1 MIGKVLGNRY
11 EITEKLGVGGMA
23 EVFKAYDS
31 LLQRPVTVKVLRSEF
46 NADEEFVAR
55 FHREGQ
61 AVASLSH
68 PNIVNVYDV
77 GREGDR
83 HYLVMEYVD
92 GEDLKT
98 VIKREG
104 PLAPHR
110 VIAIARQV
118 CDALEHAH
126 YQKIIH
132 RDVKP
137 HNILITR
144 DGQAKLADFGIAR
157 ESNAATLVQTKS
169 LVGSVHYISP
179 EQARGDTADA
189 QSDIYALGVVLF
201 EMLTGSVPF
210 NGGNP
215 VSVALKHIQDDVPS
229 LKERNPAVNPEF
241 DRIVRRAMAKIPI
254 DRYASAREMAREL
267 KSIKTGGGEDG
278 ELADSSTQ
286 VYEPVR
292 VPRKRLSNWALV
304 SVIVAVIGLTVGGFF
319 GLRAYLHVPE
329 VAVPGVEGLLLADAQ
344 RELERVGLRASV
356 SEEYSTE
363 EPGTVIRQDVK
374 QGSRVKQQRVI
385 FLTVSRGPEMIRV
398 PDVRGRTRDEARSSL
413 EAAGFVIGEE
423 KEVTDELSP
432 PGTVVRTEPGPNAAH
447 PRGGEIR
454 LVISK
459 APDPLLIVVPD
470 LIGLEEGVARAKLAA
485 AGLLTAT
492 DLQERQSYDYP
503 AGRVI
508 AQDPRGGAEVG
519 ELSEVRLTVSKGPG
533 PEGRSVV
540 VYASMP
546 NDGRTHIFRIVVTDL
561 QGEREAHVGEYE
573 SGERVAQT
581 VRYYGR
587 ARIQS
592 YIDGNLVRDQT
603 VD

>member
-1 MIGKVLGNRY
+1 MMGKVLGNRY

-46 NADEEFVAR
+46 SADEEFVAR

-77 GREGDR
+77 GREGDV

-104 PLAPHR
+104 TLAPHR
-110 VIAIARQV
+110 VVAVARQV

-126 YQKIIH
+126 YHRIIH

-157 ESNAATLVQTKS
+157 ECNAATLVQTKS

-215 VSVALKHIQDDVPS
+215 VSVALKHIQDEVPS

-267 KSIKTGGGEDG
+267 KSIKTGGEDG
-278 ELADSSTQ
+278 ELADFSTQ

-292 VPRKRLSNWALV
+292 VPRRQVSNWALV
-304 SVIVAVIGLTVGGFF
+304 SIIVAVIGLTVGGFF

-329 VAVPGVEGLLLADAQ
+329 VVVPGVEDLLLAEAQ
-344 RELERVGLRASV
+344 RELKRVGLDYSV
-356 SEEYSTE
+356 SEEYSSK
-363 EPGTVIRQDVK
+363 EPGDRK
-374 QGSRVKQQRVI
+374 
-385 FLTVSRGPEMIRV
+385 
-398 PDVRGRTRDEARSSL
+398 
-413 EAAGFVIGEE
+413 
-423 KEVTDELSP
+423 
-432 PGTVVRTEPGPNAAH
+432 
-447 PRGGEIR
+447 
-454 LVISK
+454 
-459 APDPLLIVVPD
+459 
-470 LIGLEEGVARAKLAA
+470 
-485 AGLLTAT
+485 
-492 DLQERQSYDYP
+492 
-503 AGRVI
+503 
-508 AQDPRGGAEVG
+508 
-519 ELSEVRLTVSKGPG
+519 
-533 PEGRSVV
+533 SVV
-540 VYASMP
+540 
-546 NDGRTHIFRIVVTDL
+546 
-561 QGEREAHVGEYE
+561 
-573 SGERVAQT
+573 
-581 VRYYGR
+581 
-587 ARIQS
+587 
-592 YIDGNLVRDQT
+592 
-603 VD
+603 

>member
-11 EITEKLGVGGMA
+11 QITAVLGVGGMA

-46 NADEEFVAR
+46 NTDEEFVAR

-110 VIAIARQV
+110 VVAVARQV

-126 YQKIIH
+126 YQNIIH

-215 VSVALKHIQDDVPS
+215 VSVALKHIQDEVPP
-229 LKERNPAVNPEF
+229 LKERNPAVSPEF
-241 DRIVRRAMAKIPI
+241 DRIVRRAMSKFPI

-267 KSIKTGGGEDG
+267 KSIKTGAGEDG
-278 ELADSSTQ
+278 ESTDSSTQ
-286 VYEPVR
+286 VYEPVQ
-292 VPRKRLSNWALV
+292 VPRRRLGNWTLAGI
-304 SVIVAVIGLTVGGFF
+304 IVAVIGLTIGGFF

-329 VAVPGVEGLLLADAQ
+329 VTVPGVEGELLADAQ
-344 RELERVGLRASV
+344 RELKRVGLRASV
-356 SEEYSTE
+356 SEEYSSE
-363 EPGTVIRQDVK
+363 EPGVVIRQDVK

-398 PDVRGRTRDEARSSL
+398 PDVRGRTRDEAASVL
-413 EAAGFVIGEE
+413 EAAGFSVGD
-423 KEVTDELSP
+423 KEVIDELSP
-432 PGTVVRTEPGPNAAH
+432 AGTVIRTEPGPNAAH
-447 PRGGEIR
+447 PKGGEIG

-459 APDPLLIVVPD
+459 APDPQLIIVPD
-470 LIGLEEGVARAKLAA
+470 LIGEEEGAARARIAA
-485 AGLLTAT
+485 AGLLAAP
-492 DLQERQSYDYP
+492 DVQERQSHEYP

-508 AQDPRGGAEVG
+508 AQEPRGGAEVE
-519 ELSEVRLTVSKGPG
+519 ELSEVRLTVSEGPG

-546 NDGRTHIFRIVVTDL
+546 NDGRTHLFRIVVTDL
-561 QGEREAHVGEYE
+561 QGQREAYSGEHE
-573 SGERVAQT
+573 SGERVSRP
-581 VRYYGR
+581 VRYYGP

-592 YIDGNLVRDQT
+592 YIDGQLVRDQT
-603 VD
+603 FD

>member
-11 EITEKLGVGGMA
+11 QITEILGVGGMA

-46 NADEEFVAR
+46 NTDEEFVAR

-110 VIAIARQV
+110 VVAIARQV

-215 VSVALKHIQDDVPS
+215 VSVALKHIQDEVPP

-241 DRIVRRAMAKIPI
+241 DRIVRRAMSKFPV

-267 KSIKTGGGEDG
+267 KSIKTGVGEEG
-278 ELADSSTQ
+278 ELTDSSTQ

-292 VPRKRLSNWALV
+292 VPRRRLGNWTLAGI
-304 SVIVAVIGLTVGGFF
+304 IVAVIGLTIGGFF

-329 VAVPGVEGLLLADAQ
+329 VTVPGVEGELLADAQ
-344 RELERVGLRASV
+344 RELKRVGLRASV
-356 SEEYSTE
+356 SEEYSSE
-363 EPGTVIRQDVK
+363 EPGVVISQDVK
-374 QGSRVKQQRVI
+374 QGSRVKRQRVI

-398 PDVRGRTRDEARSSL
+398 PDVRGRTRDEAASVL
-413 EAAGFVIGEE
+413 EAAGFLVGE
-423 KEVTDELSP
+423 KEVIDELSP
-432 PGTVVRTEPGPNAAH
+432 AGTVIQTEPGPNAAH
-447 PRGGEIR
+447 PKGGEIR

-459 APDPLLIVVPD
+459 APGPQLIIVPD
-470 LIGLEEGVARAKLAA
+470 LIGEEEGAARARIVA
-485 AGLLTAT
+485 AGLLAAPNV
-492 DLQERQSYDYP
+492 QERQSHEHP

-508 AQDPRGGAEVG
+508 AQEPRGGAEVE

-546 NDGRTHIFRIVVTDL
+546 NDGRTHLFRIVVTDL
-561 QGEREAHVGEYE
+561 QGQREAYSGEHE
-573 SGERVAQT
+573 SGERVSRP
-581 VRYYGR
+581 VGYYGP

-592 YIDGNLVRDQT
+592 YIDGELVRDQT
-603 VD
+603 FD

>member
-1 MIGKVLGNRY
+1 MMGKVLGNRY

-46 NADEEFVAR
+46 SADEEFVAR

-77 GREGDR
+77 GREGDV

-104 PLAPHR
+104 TLAPHR
-110 VIAIARQV
+110 VVAVARQV

-126 YQKIIH
+126 YHRIIH

-157 ESNAATLVQTKS
+157 ECNAATLVQTKS

-215 VSVALKHIQDDVPS
+215 VSVALKHIQDEVPS

-267 KSIKTGGGEDG
+267 KSIKTGGEDG
-278 ELADSSTQ
+278 ELADFSTQ

-292 VPRKRLSNWALV
+292 VPRRQVSNWALV
-304 SVIVAVIGLTVGGFF
+304 SIIVAVIGLTVGGFF

-329 VAVPGVEGLLLADAQ
+329 VVVPGVEDLLLAEAQ
-344 RELERVGLRASV
+344 RELKRVGLDYSV
-356 SEEYSTE
+356 SEEYSSK
-363 EPGTVIRQDVK
+363 EPGVVIRQDVK

-398 PDVRGRTRDEARSSL
+398 PDVRGRTRDEARSRL
-413 EAAGFVIGEE
+413 EAAGFVVGEG

-432 PGTVVRTEPGPNAAH
+432 SNTVIRTEPGANAAH
-447 PRGGEIR
+447 PKGGEVR

-459 APDPLLIVVPD
+459 APDPVLIPVPD
-470 LIGLEEGVARAKLAA
+470 LIGLEEGAARAKLAA
-485 AGLLTAT
+485 AGLLTAP
-492 DLQERQSYDYP
+492 DMPEKSSRDYP

-508 AQDPRGGAEVG
+508 AQDPRGGTEVD
-519 ELSEVRLTVSKGPG
+519 EHSEVRLTVSKGPG

-546 NDGRTHIFRIVVTDL
+546 NDGQPHIFRIVVSDA
-561 QGEREAHVGEYE
+561 QGEREAYVGEHE
-573 SGERVAQT
+573 SGERVSRT
-581 VRYYGR
+581 VQYYGR

-592 YIDGNLVRDQT
+592 YIDGNLVRKHTLD
-603 VD
+603 